1 MNGYVRLE
9 KNPLVRAVPLEIK
22 KYFMMAGANLG
33 SRSVTA
39 VYSNIGILRFP
50 EEYKAY
56 IDRFGI
62 FASTNSLQLCSC
74 SYEDQM
80 VLGFT
85 SKIPDDSIQ
94 KNFMRMLREEEI
106 PYKEEK
112 NDFPGCGEQ
121 NKKEEIKILQTF
133 TFLCLAVAVIC
144 GMINYLMLET
154 LNWFWFAAAGCACAW
169 LVVNVAYF
177 KRRNILKNLTWQLLI
192 ITVLCVLWDHFTGWK
207 GWSIDFVFPF
217 GTLTVLGSIPVIAKI
232 NHLEREEYLLIL
244 GARKGEDKRKQTGR
258 LVHFTSK
265 DLKKWEFKGDF
276 WAPGIYTMF
285 EMPEIFKMGD
295 WWYLV
300 FSEYSEGNKIHYRRS
315 KNLYGPWE
323 APFDDAFDGK
333 AYYAGRTAFD
343 GERRVLFGWVPTRI
357 DNDDKNAYLWG
368 GTFVPHEVF
377 QKEDGTLGVK
387 PVDQMME
394 AFDGWK
400 DLFNPCMKTIDTK
413 EETLLCEDTGSIA
426 AFKTTVKF
434 EEGTKEFSIRFYKD
448 EETEVSYEYRF
459 FVEEN
464 KVVFNKCPN
473 YPWYQCFNIGLERP
487 IKLEADK
494 EYEIC
499 LIIDQDISTLYI
511 NGTALN
517 ARLCDHP
524 GNGLALTVTDGTLEA
539 KNTKIATKINK

>member
-1 MNGYVRLE
+1 MYQLYYQPEGIWVGDVMPYGKEGQFYVYHQRDTRNPGPFGEPFGWALATTKDFVDYKDYGESLKRGMDEEADQFIYAGSVFETEAGFHAFYTGYNREFLKAGKTSQTLLHATSKDGITWE
-9 KNPLVRAVPLEIK
+9 KSKEALEIPPQEGYDK
-22 KYFMMAGANLG
+22 
-33 SRSVTA
+33 R
-39 VYSNIGILRFP
+39 
-50 EEYKAY
+50 
-56 IDRFGI
+56 
-62 FASTNSLQLCSC
+62 
-74 SYEDQM
+74 
-80 VLGFT
+80 
-85 SKIPDDSIQ
+85 
-94 KNFMRMLREEEI
+94 
-106 PYKEEK
+106 
-112 NDFPGCGEQ
+112 
-121 NKKEEIKILQTF
+121 
-133 TFLCLAVAVIC
+133 
-144 GMINYLMLET
+144 
-154 LNWFWFAAAGCACAW
+154 NWRDPF
-169 LVVNVAYF
+169 
-177 KRRNILKNLTWQLLI
+177 
-192 ITVLCVLWDHFTGWK
+192 VLWDE
-207 GWSIDFVFPF
+207 
-217 GTLTVLGSIPVIAKI
+217 
-232 NHLEREEYLLIL
+232 EREEYLLIL

-323 APFDDAFDGK
+323 APFDDAFDGR

-413 EETLLCEDTGSIA
+413 EEALLCEDTGSIA
-426 AFKTTVKF
+426 ALKTTVKF
-434 EEGTKEFSIRFYKD
+434 EEGTKEFSIRFYKN

-487 IKLEADK
+487 IKLEAGK

-539 KNTKIATKINK
+539 KNTKIATKVNK